1 MKLLTLV
8 LRLSDGSGFKRK
20 YGKGVGRVMPRAITL
35 RRTRHGRRVASQLA
49 LKLTQECCSVE
60 PARLASRSEAAMA
73 KAGQVGGCRWLAG
86 GRRLAELI
94 MIDGRQP
101 SELIREPLPNM
112 RERIA

>member
-1 MKLLTLV
+1 
-8 LRLSDGSGFKRK
+8 
-20 YGKGVGRVMPRAITL
+20 
-35 RRTRHGRRVASQLA
+35 
-49 LKLTQECCSVE
+49 
-60 PARLASRSEAAMA
+60 MA

-112 RERIA
+112 RERVA